1 MLGLLLSSSSLL
13 PKLVILTQVIE
24 SVNVLLRYVCDI
36 LRANSTLTGVNEVV
50 EHGSGQ
56 EEGNI
61 PVDKLRQKLLYG
73 WKLLCVIILYTIC

>member
-1 MLGLLLSSSSLL
+1 MVGLLLSSSSLL
-13 PKLVILTQVIE
+13 PKFVILAQVIE

-61 PVDKLRQKLLYG
+61 HVDKLNRSCSMDG
-73 WKLLCVIILYTIC
+73 SFCV

>member
-1 MLGLLLSSSSLL
+1 MVGLLLSSSSLL
-13 PKLVILTQVIE
+13 PKFVILAQVIE
-24 SVNVLLRYVCDI
+24 SVNVLLRYVCNR

-61 PVDKLRQKLLYG
+61 RVDKFNRSRSMDG
-73 WKLLCVIILYTIC
+73 SFCV